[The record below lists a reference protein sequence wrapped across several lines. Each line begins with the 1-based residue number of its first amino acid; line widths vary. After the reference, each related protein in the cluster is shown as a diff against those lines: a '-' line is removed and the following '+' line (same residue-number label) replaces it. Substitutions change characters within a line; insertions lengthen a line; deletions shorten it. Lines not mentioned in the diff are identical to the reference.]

1 MLGLMASLEKSWGAG
16 VSGEVG
22 SPREAQPGSLGRC
35 AGCAETDFVPAMSD
49 TGGDSTH
56 RWTARPALLNHG

>member
-1 MLGLMASLEKSWGAG
+1 MYLGRWEAPEKH
-16 VSGEVG
+16 
-22 SPREAQPGSLGRC
+22 SLG
-35 AGCAETDFVPAMSD
+35 AWGGVLGCAETDFVPAMSD